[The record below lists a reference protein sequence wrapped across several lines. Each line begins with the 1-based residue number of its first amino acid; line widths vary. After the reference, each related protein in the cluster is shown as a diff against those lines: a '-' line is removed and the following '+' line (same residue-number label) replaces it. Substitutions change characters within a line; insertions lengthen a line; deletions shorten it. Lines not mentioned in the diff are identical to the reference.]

1 MSISQTERGRLDQYA
16 PLLDAL
22 EANLDGQLKKALQ
35 DHKHWRRTAQT
46 DLRYTSP
53 ADSILSD
60 YFTTLI
66 DSSRDEADL
75 KEGLHGFYAR
85 SLDQI
90 TTELSPHFPQLDS
103 ELPPELR
110 SQLLNIGAQQLLNE
124 TLAADPQFLGRLH
137 AAQRGQNLDRL
148 RRWRDFLARCI
159 GQHLSLE
166 ERFNLGLLLGL
177 LPIKDLLQ
185 FMNERHKLGLTE
197 SDQATIEQGLEL
209 SRTIARGPLTY
220 KDAIAAIQLFR
231 SLEDC

>member
-1 MSISQTERGRLDQYA
+1 MLE
-16 PLLDAL
+16 AL
-22 EANLDGQLKKALQ
+22 EADLDCQLKKALQ
-35 DHKHWRRTAQT
+35 DHKHWQRTAQT

-53 ADSILSD
+53 ADPILSD

-75 KEGLHGFYAR
+75 KEGLQGFYAR
-85 SLDQI
+85 SLNQI
-90 TTELSPHFPQLDS
+90 ATEISKHLPQLDS

-110 SQLLNIGAQQLLNE
+110 SQLLDIGAQQLLNE
-124 TLAADPQFLGRLH
+124 TLAADPQFLCRLH
-137 AAQRGQNLDRL
+137 ATQTSQNLDRL

-159 GQHLSLE
+159 GQNLSLE
-166 ERFNLGLLLGL
+166 ERFNLGLSLGL

-185 FMNERHKLGLTE
+185 FMNERHKLGLTP

-220 KDAIAAIQLFR
+220 KDAIAAIRLFR